1 VSTPT
6 TLASPLAIVT
16 YDPGDLMSIT
26 IHATPSA
33 TALAVLCGVLILWI
47 LLTRRGRR

>member
-1 VSTPT
+1 MTHTLYTSSTLTVSQE
-6 TLASPLAIVT
+6 S
-16 YDPGDLMSIT
+16 DMSIT

-33 TALAVLCGVLILWI
+33 LALAILCGVLVLWI